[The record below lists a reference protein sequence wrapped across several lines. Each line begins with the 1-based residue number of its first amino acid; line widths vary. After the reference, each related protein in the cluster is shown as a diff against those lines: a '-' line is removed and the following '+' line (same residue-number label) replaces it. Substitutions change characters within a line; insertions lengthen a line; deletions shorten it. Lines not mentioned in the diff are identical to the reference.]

1 MRSGFAWVGRRLPL
15 VLFLGPALLLSGAFV
30 VYPIVFTLVRSLYD
44 RSGEAFIGLQN
55 YRRMLVIPEVGTAIR
70 NNIIWVAVAP
80 GAVTA
85 LGLVLAALT
94 ERIRWRAAVQVALFM
109 PMAISFLSAGVI
121 WRLVYEQDPGLGLAN
136 AVARAAVDLFQPPGP
151 YPGARPSIPGL
162 LLAEGD
168 GFVSTR
174 TYGPGDAAAFGLV
187 AIPPSLLP
195 AEASRVVTPQA
206 APRSIR
212 GVVWLDFTRG
222 GGGERGVIDP
232 AERGLPG
239 VRVQALLDGRE
250 VGESVTGAGGEFRL
264 ADLPQ
269 GQYRLRLVGANF
281 RLPFGGMPW
290 LGPTLVT
297 PAIIVSYIWIWA
309 GFAMVV
315 IGAGLAAIPREV
327 LEACRV
333 DGATEWQVFS
343 RVTVPLLAPALL
355 VVFVTLV
362 INVLKI
368 FDLVLVIPPGSVQA
382 DANVIALEMW
392 RVSFGGIRDLGLGSA
407 LAVVLFLLVLPITAC
422 NPRRLGR
429 AE

>member
-15 VLFLGPALLLSGAFV
+15 VLFLGPALLLLGAII

-70 NNIIWVAVAP
+70 NNVIWVAVAP

-94 ERIRWRAAVQVALFM
+94 ERIRWRAAVQVTLFM

-136 AVARAAVDLFQPPGP
+136 AVVRAAVDLFRPPGP

-162 LLAEGD
+162 LSPEGD

-195 AEASRVVTPQA
+195 AEASRAVTPQA

-250 VGESVTGAGGEFRL
+250 VGETVTGAGGEFRL

-333 DGATEWQVFS
+333 DGASEWQVFS

>member
-15 VLFLGPALLLSGAFV
+15 VLFLGPALLLLGAII

-70 NNIIWVAVAP
+70 NNVIWVAVAP

-136 AVARAAVDLFQPPGP
+136 AVVRAAVDLFGPSGP

-162 LLAEGD
+162 LSPEGD

-212 GVVWLDFTRG
+212 GVVWL
-222 GGGERGVIDP
+222 
-232 AERGLPG
+232 
-239 VRVQALLDGRE
+239 VR
-250 VGESVTGAGGEFRL
+250 
-264 ADLPQ
+264 
-269 GQYRLRLVGANF
+269 
-281 RLPFGGMPW
+281 
-290 LGPTLVT
+290 
-297 PAIIVSYIWIWA
+297 
-309 GFAMVV
+309 
-315 IGAGLAAIPREV
+315 
-327 LEACRV
+327 
-333 DGATEWQVFS
+333 
-343 RVTVPLLAPALL
+343 
-355 VVFVTLV
+355 
-362 INVLKI
+362 
-368 FDLVLVIPPGSVQA
+368 
-382 DANVIALEMW
+382 
-392 RVSFGGIRDLGLGSA
+392 RVSM
-407 LAVVLFLLVLPITAC
+407 
-422 NPRRLGR
+422 
-429 AE
+429 